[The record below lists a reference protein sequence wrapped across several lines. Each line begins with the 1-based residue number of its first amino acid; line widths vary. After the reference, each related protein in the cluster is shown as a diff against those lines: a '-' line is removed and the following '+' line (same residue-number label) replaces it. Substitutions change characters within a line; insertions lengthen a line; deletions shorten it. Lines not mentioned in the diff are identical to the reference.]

1 MWKDNTLKDV
11 TFTISFFSVER
22 YLAEQSSEPHGNQF
36 PNGSV
41 YPQGYFTAL
50 LSPVVLTAGSSNFET
65 ISLLTAYL
73 LKHTLL

>member
-1 MWKDNTLKDV
+1 MLLLLYT
-11 TFTISFFSVER
+11 FFSVER
-22 YLAEQSSEPHGNQF
+22 HSAEQSSEAHGNQF

-41 YPQGYFTAL
+41 HPQGYFPAL
-50 LSPVVLTAGSSNFET
+50 LSLVVLTAGSYNFET